1 MAEKTKSKGE
11 DKNKGGK
18 KEKSM
23 QSITT
28 FEDMDRLFDEFLSRN
43 WLSPVHFNWP
53 GKRLTRSAFSG
64 KLPNV
69 DIVNREKEIL
79 VRAEIPG
86 FDKKDL
92 KVSMTENTVTIKG
105 ETSKEE
111 KEEKGDYYRREISK
125 GSFSRVISL
134 PCEVDYEKA
143 KSSFHNGVLELT
155 VPKAKEVKQHEI
167 KI

>member
-1 MAEKTKSKGE
+1 MAEKTKSRAE
-11 DKNKGGK
+11 DKGSK
-18 KEKSM
+18 KDISLR
-23 QSITT
+23 SLTAL
-28 FEDMDRLFDEFLSRN
+28 EDMDRLFEEFLSRN

-53 GKRLTRSAFSG
+53 SKRLLRSGFTG

-69 DIVNREKEIL
+69 DVIDRDKEVL

-92 KVSMTENTVTIKG
+92 KVSMTDNTVTIKG

-111 KEEKGDYYRREISK
+111 KEEKGDYYRREITK

-134 PCEVDYEKA
+134 PCEVVYEKA
-143 KSSFHNGVLELT
+143 KSSFQNGVLELV
-155 VPKAKEVKQHEI
+155 VPKVKEVKQHEI

>member
-1 MAEKTKSKGE
+1 
-11 DKNKGGK
+11 
-18 KEKSM
+18 
-23 QSITT
+23 
-28 FEDMDRLFDEFLSRN
+28 MDRLFDEFMSRN

-53 GKRLTRSAFSG
+53 NKRLLRSVMSG

-69 DIVNREKEIL
+69 DIIDRDKEI
-79 VRAEIPG
+79 VVKAEIPG

-92 KVSMTENTVTIKG
+92 KVSMTDQTVTIKG
-105 ETSKEE
+105 DSSKEE

-134 PCEVDYEKA
+134 PCEVEYEKA
-143 KSSFHNGVLELT
+143 KSSFQNGVLELV
-155 VPKAKEVKQHEI
+155 VPKAKVAKQHEI

>member
-1 MAEKTKSKGE
+1 MAEKTKSGNEEK
-11 DKNKGGK
+11 GK
-18 KEKSM
+18 KSKSI
-23 QSITT
+23 QSLTS
-28 FEDMDRLFDEFLSRN
+28 FEDMDRLFDEFMSRN

-53 GKRLTRSAFSG
+53 NKRLLRSVMSG

-69 DIVNREKEIL
+69 DIIDRDKEI
-79 VRAEIPG
+79 VVKAEIPG

-92 KVSMTENTVTIKG
+92 KVSMTDQTVTIKG
-105 ETSKEE
+105 DSSKEE

-134 PCEVDYEKA
+134 PCEVEYEKA
-143 KSSFHNGVLELT
+143 KSSFQNGVLELV
-155 VPKAKEVKQHEI
+155 VPKAKVAKQHEI

>member
-1 MAEKTKSKGE
+1 MAEKTKSKDSGKSSGSQKSKASQSLTTLE
-11 DKNKGGK
+11 D
-18 KEKSM
+18 
-23 QSITT
+23 I
-28 FEDMDRLFDEFLSRN
+28 DRLFDEFLSRN
-43 WLSPVHFNWP
+43 WVSPVHFNWP
-53 GKRLTRSAFSG
+53 SKRLARSVLG
-64 KLPNV
+64 TKLPNI
-69 DIVNREKEIL
+69 DIIDRDREIV

-92 KVSMTENTVTIKG
+92 KVSMTNRTITIKG

-134 PCEVDYEKA
+134 PCEVDCEKT
-143 KSSFHNGVLELT
+143 KSSFENGVLELT
-155 VPKAKEVKQHEI
+155 APKVKAVKQHEV

>member
-1 MAEKTKSKGE
+1 MAEKTKSRAE
-11 DKNKGGK
+11 DKGSK
-18 KEKSM
+18 KDISLR
-23 QSITT
+23 SLTAL
-28 FEDMDRLFDEFLSRN
+28 EDMDRLFEEFLSRN

-53 GKRLTRSAFSG
+53 SKRLLRSGFTG

-69 DIVNREKEIL
+69 DVIDRDKEVL
-79 VRAEIPG
+79 VRAGIPG

-92 KVSMTENTVTIKG
+92 KVSMTDNTVTIKG

-111 KEEKGDYYRREISK
+111 KEEKGDYYRREITK

-134 PCEVDYEKA
+134 PCEVVYEKA
-143 KSSFHNGVLELT
+143 KSSFQNGVLELV
-155 VPKAKEVKQHEI
+155 VPKVKEVKQHEI

>member
-1 MAEKTKSKGE
+1 MAEKTKSKDQE
-11 DKNKGGK
+11 KGSRK
-18 KEKSM
+18 HISLP
-23 QSITT
+23 SLTS

-43 WLSPVHFNWP
+43 WLSPVQFNWP
-53 GKRLTRSAFSG
+53 SRRLSRAGFTG

-69 DIVNREKEIL
+69 DVVDRDKEIL

-92 KVSMTENTVTIKG
+92 KVSMTDNTVTIKG

-111 KEEKGDYYRREISK
+111 KEEKGDYYRREITK

-134 PCEVDYEKA
+134 PCEVEYEKA
-143 KSSFHNGVLELT
+143 KSSFQNGVLELI
-155 VPKAKEVKQHEI
+155 VPKTKAVKQHEI